1 MPFRYTKTTMLL
13 HWLIA
18 LLIFGTFGLGII
30 MVNIPG
36 LTPAKLKYFSWHKW
50 LGVTVLG
57 LSCLRLLW
65 RLSHPAPVHPP
76 SIPHWQQRA
85 ASILHGVLYF
95 LLLAVP
101 VSGYFYTLAAGVPV
115 VYLGIWPLPVLIA
128 PDPQLKIV
136 LKQVHFL
143 FTMLLLGSFVL
154 HFLAALKH
162 HFIDRDG
169 IFKRISP
176 FTD

>member
-1 MPFRYTKTTMLL
+1 MPRYTKTTMLL

-18 LLIFGTFGLGII
+18 LLILGAFGLGVT

-36 LTPAKLKYFSWHKW
+36 LTPAKVKYFSWHKW

-57 LSCLRLLW
+57 LSCIRLLW
-65 RLSHPAPVHPP
+65 RLWHPAPPYSQ
-76 SIPHWQQRA
+76 SIPGWQQSA
-85 ASILHGVLYF
+85 ATFLHRVLYF
-95 LLLAVP
+95 LLFAVP

-128 PDPQLKIV
+128 PDPELKIV
-136 LKQVHFL
+136 LKQVHYV
-143 FTMLLLGSFVL
+143 FTMLLLGSFIA

-162 HFIDRDG
+162 HFVDRDG
-169 IFKRISP
+169 IFKRILP
-176 FTD
+176 FTE